1 MLQKGAVEKT
11 TLELLG
17 KLTQEPI
24 LSSTRLVGGTSLAL
38 QIGHRKSTDLDFFTN
53 DSPDIQSIVK
63 LLYEKYDYKAQL
75 IGEMATIGFINGVK
89 IDVIHHPYKWL
100 EEPLIEGRFR
110 LATLKDIAAMKLHA
124 ITNSGQRP
132 KDFVDI
138 AYLSQFFSYE
148 KIKELAIEKYPMY
161 DPLMFDR
168 AIIFFDDINKEAIN
182 NIKMINARMDWRRI
196 EQRIVRM
203 TGNPD
208 KIFEKPPLLPSIKK
222 TKE

>member
-1 MLQKGAVEKT
+1 MIQKGAVEKT

-53 DSPDIQSIVK
+53 DYPDIQSIVK

-75 IGEMATIGFINGVK
+75 IGEKATIGFVNGVK

-100 EEPLIEGRFR
+100 EEPLIEGSFR

-138 AYLSQFFSYE
+138 AFLSQFFS
-148 KIKELAIEKYPMY
+148 
-161 DPLMFDR
+161 
-168 AIIFFDDINKEAIN
+168 N
-182 NIKMINARMDWRRI
+182 
-196 EQRIVRM
+196 
-203 TGNPD
+203 
-208 KIFEKPPLLPSIKK
+208 
-222 TKE
+222 

>member
-17 KLTQEPI
+17 RLTQEPI
-24 LSSTRLVGGTSLAL
+24 LFSARLVGGTSLAL

-63 LLYEKYDYKAQL
+63 VLYEKYNYKAQL
-75 IGEMATIGFINGVK
+75 IGDKATIGFIDGVK
-89 IDVIHHPYKWL
+89 IDVIYHPCKWL
-100 EEPLIEGRFR
+100 GEPLIDGGFR
-110 LATLKDIAAMKLHA
+110 LATLKDIAAIKLHA

-138 AYLSQFFSYE
+138 AFLSQFFSYE
-148 KIKELAIEKYPMY
+148 KIKDLAIEKYPMY

-168 AIIFFDDINKEAIN
+168 AIIYFDDINREAIN
-182 NIKMINARMDWRRI
+182 NIKMINTQMDWRRI

-203 TGNPD
+203 TGNPNE
-208 KIFEKPPLLPSIKK
+208 IFKNPPLLPSIKK
-222 TKE
+222 TQE

>member
-11 TLELLG
+11 TLELLDR
-17 KLTQEPI
+17 LTQEPI
-24 LSSTRLVGGTSLAL
+24 LSSARLVGGTSLAL

-63 LLYEKYDYKAQL
+63 VLYEKYNYKAQL
-75 IGEMATIGFINGVK
+75 IGDKATIGFIDSVK
-89 IDVIHHPYKWL
+89 IDVIYHPYKWL
-100 EEPLIEGRFR
+100 GEPLINGGFR

-138 AYLSQFFSYE
+138 AFLSQFFSYE
-148 KIKELAIEKYPMY
+148 KIKDLAIEKYPMY

-168 AIIFFDDINKEAIN
+168 AIIYFDDINREAIN
-182 NIKMINARMDWRRI
+182 NIKMINTQMDWRRI

-203 TGNPD
+203 TGTPN
-208 KIFEKPPLLPSIKK
+208 KIFKNPPLLPSIKK
-222 TKE
+222 TQE